1 MVQGMKFLSKKS
13 FNPTNLS
20 NQKRVWEREQ
30 RAKQE
35 EERLKQR
42 EIQLRRERDDQE
54 LAEARGDA
62 ARNSVSFLYKAP
74 PGMTDEKKGTTT
86 ATSSSTAAAATNLS
100 QSKDLVFE
108 RQPGDDDAAAAFRQ
122 LLAATSNSA
131 QDTSTSD
138 AASSHENP
146 SSAAGSAFGVV
157 LQGTTETSDGDEPDS
172 KQPAKPS
179 ALSAL
184 EKAVGRK
191 NNAAVLAGTT
201 LEEQIQRFPALA
213 NAPREK
219 GLDAS
224 KVGVNFKPLG
234 AHIRNVRCFVC
245 GTWGHSKGDRECP
258 KSGWNPFASSS
269 MGATSAA
276 PSTNLDSQ
284 EIQQQRPVHDAKGD
298 KGDSSRRPDDS
309 RDRRR
314 RRRRREY
321 DDGYSSVSSYSS
333 ASYDSRDR
341 KQKRRSH
348 RDYDSDEED
357 RRRRRHKRSRRDD
370 ERRHKKKKS
379 KSRKRYSRRDEER
392 RERRPKDER

>member
-86 ATSSSTAAAATNLS
+86 ETSSSTAAAATNLS

-234 AHIRNVRCFVC
+234 AQIRNVRCFVC

-284 EIQQQRPVHDAKGD
+284 EIQQHPVHDAKGD
-298 KGDSSRRPDDS
+298 KGDSSRRLDDS

-321 DDGYSSVSSYSS
+321 DDGYWSVSSYSS

-379 KSRKRYSRRDEER
+379 KSRKRDSRRDEER